1 MSPFRFIPCA
11 PDSARAAA
19 SRPPPVAAPHSLLAP
34 SRPAL
39 LGARL
44 AAFACALL
52 VVALTPRASASP
64 LSVDDAIRLALQ
76 KNQAL
81 KVSAFSPQIARANA
95 LAAAGAFDPT
105 LNFRRSYSENEA
117 PVTVRPLITQL
128 TQTDDYRLSLDGL
141 TPWGLTYSLGGT
153 ATNQRGTFNKFTDN
167 YETFGGLSVTQPL
180 LRGFGF
186 GANLAGLRIARAD
199 RGISEWTHKQAV
211 IDTVT
216 SVVLVYNTLAL
227 ARENLRI
234 ARLSRDLAAQLLDQN
249 EKRNRVGSLSDADV
263 TQARARVA
271 NREESILLAE
281 RAVRDTENQFRQLI
295 GETTFSLDAPALEL
309 EPLLPAPPLTPDLA
323 ADLKTAL
330 AQRPDFQAARLGV
343 TRRRA
348 SSALAQNQLMPRLDF
363 VGSYGYSGLD
373 RDFSTARGQV
383 RDQDVRAYSAGLVV
397 SVPLTFAEGR
407 GRARAAKLG
416 LRQSEA
422 DLTRL
427 EQDIAVDVT
436 AAAGQLLTTHQRVA
450 ATRTAYELA
459 KQALDSEEK
468 RFRAGTSRTL
478 DVLQL
483 QEQLASVE
491 SSQVRALADERRA
504 VANYERELGVT
515 LTRRS
520 IAIE

>member
-1 MSPFRFIPCA
+1 MSLFRFLPR
-11 PDSARAAA
+11 DSGSAHTSRTTAI
-19 SRPPPVAAPHSLLAP
+19 RPPSSGLHHSSSVIRHSSFLH
-34 SRPAL
+34 
-39 LGARL
+39 
-44 AAFACALL
+44 AAFAIAL
-52 VVALTPRASASP
+52 VALTPRASAAP

-81 KVSAFSPQIARANA
+81 KVSAFSPQIARAHV

-105 LNFRRSYSENEA
+105 LNFRRSYSETEA

-128 TQTDDYRLSLDGL
+128 TQTDDHRLSVDGL

-167 YETFGGLSVTQPL
+167 YDTFGGLSVTQPL

-186 GANLAGLRIARAD
+186 GANLAGLRIARVD
-199 RGISEWTHKQAV
+199 RGISDWQHRQNV
-211 IDTVT
+211 IDTV
-216 SVVLVYNTLAL
+216 SGVVLVYHTLAL

-271 NREESILLAE
+271 NREESILFAE
-281 RAVRDTENQFRQLI
+281 RAVRDTENQFRRLI
-295 GETTFSLDAPALEL
+295 GETTFSLDTPPIEL
-309 EPLLPAPPLTPDLA
+309 EPLAPAAVSAIDLA

-343 TRRRA
+343 TRHRA
-348 SSALAQNQLMPRLDF
+348 SSALAQNQLMPRLNF

-373 RDFSTARGQV
+373 RDFSTARSQV
-383 RDQDVRAYSAGLVV
+383 RDQDARAYSAGLVV

-436 AAAGQLLTTHQRVA
+436 AAAGQLHTTHQRVA

-483 QEQLASVE
+483 QEQLAAVE

-504 VANYERELGVT
+504 VANYERELGIT
-515 LTRRS
+515 LTRRGLT
-520 IAIE
+520 IE